1 MKRIFLIAL
10 VAAAAVGFTALGSG
24 AGDSSDGYKVRA
36 IFHNAFSV
44 IPGEDV
50 KIAGVKVGKISD
62 LDVTADQKAAV
73 TLNITK
79 AGFQD
84 FRSDAECTIR
94 PQSLIGEKF
103 VECTPTQPRVTGAQE
118 AAPLEKIESG
128 PGKGEYLLPV
138 DRNARPVDIDL
149 VTNIMRLPYRER
161 LAILIN
167 EFGTGLAGRGDDLRQ
182 VIRNT
187 DPGLRQTDKVLK
199 ILSDQDQVL
208 ADLARDSDTA
218 LAPLT
223 RERDKAADFV
233 AQAAD
238 VADATAERRAD
249 LEKNIDRLPTL
260 LRQLR
265 PTMVRLGGLADQAT
279 PVLSDLHSEAPSIN
293 KLVAQLGPFSRSAT
307 TSLTS
312 LGDASVPG
320 RTALVKSRG
329 IVKDLRTFAATSK
342 PLSTNLKEIVQSL
355 QSTGGIERLMDY
367 IFYQGTAVNGFD
379 AAGHYLRAQLLV
391 NICSVYA
398 ITPDPSC
405 SAKFASSGETRAT
418 ARQALASQD
427 DGRSP
432 ALARTDA
439 VLRGMSPEQALG
451 KAGGDQ
457 QAIKTGTGS
466 ATGDSAD
473 DAPPPLALPTQLLP
487 GGGDDDDPALPP
499 STPTPSPSTT
509 EAPAPTTTGPQNAA
523 AALLDYLLGNGP

>member
-1 MKRIFLIAL
+1 MKRIIVIAL
-10 VAAAAVGFTALGSG
+10 VAAAAVGFTALGTG
-24 AGDSSDGYKVRA
+24 AGDSSDGYEVRA

-62 LDVTADQKAAV
+62 LDVTDKQQAAV
-73 TLNITK
+73 VLNITK

-84 FRSDAECTIR
+84 FRTDAECTIR

-118 AAPLEKIESG
+118 AAKLTQIKDG
-128 PGKGEYLLPV
+128 PGKGQYLLPV
-138 DRNARPVDIDL
+138 DRNSRPVDIDL

-182 VIRNT
+182 VIRNA
-187 DPGLRQTDKVLK
+187 DPGLRQTDQVLK

-233 AQAAD
+233 AQAAN

-260 LRQLR
+260 LQQLR
-265 PTMVRLGGLADQAT
+265 PTMVRLSGLADQAT
-279 PVLSDLHSEAPSIN
+279 PVLADLHSEAPSLNRLIT
-293 KLVAQLGPFSRSAT
+293 QLGPFSRSAT

-312 LGDASVPG
+312 LGEASVPG

-329 IVKDLRTFAATSK
+329 IVKDLRTFATTSK

-355 QSTGGIERLMDY
+355 QSTGGIERVMDY
-367 IFYQGTAVNGFD
+367 IFYQGTAINGFD

-405 SAKFASSGETRAT
+405 TAKFASSGETRAS

-451 KAGGDQ
+451 KAGGDK

-466 ATGDSAD
+466 GTGSGADAT
-473 DAPPPLALPTQLLP
+473 PPPLALPTQLLP
-487 GGGDDDDPALPP
+487 GGGDDPALPP
-499 STPTPSPSTT
+499 SAPTPSPSTT
-509 EAPAPTTTGPQNAA
+509 GAPAPTTTGPQNAA